1 MNDPLNTAPWSSTAI
16 SEYLES
22 NATIPWF
29 LKTFESDRSSNA
41 SQSSNF
47 RYLGKEMESIALFD
61 SDINTNP
68 IYDAYQRDNGIMNVF
83 FGGKMIMTFTKK
95 NQMSIV
101 EFIEGYK
108 RYKKQTLRKEDS
120 RCFLI
125 SMSSLSLISSKRM
138 SSWYQ

>member
-101 EFIEGYK
+101 EFISQIGGSLEFATGVSMISV
-108 RYKKQTLRKEDS
+108 LE
-120 RCFLI
+120 LI
-125 SMSSLSLISSKRM
+125 YWMTF
-138 SSWYQ
+138 

>member
-83 FGGKMIMTFTKK
+83 FGGKMIMKFTKK

-101 EFIEGYK
+101 EFISQIGGSLEFATGVSMVSV
-108 RYKKQTLRKEDS
+108 LE
-120 RCFLI
+120 LI
-125 SMSSLSLISSKRM
+125 CWMTF
-138 SSWYQ
+138 

>member
-83 FGGKMIMTFTKK
+83 FGGKMIMKFTKK

-101 EFIEGYK
+101 EFISQIGGSLEFATGVSMISV
-108 RYKKQTLRKEDS
+108 LE
-120 RCFLI
+120 LI
-125 SMSSLSLISSKRM
+125 YWMTFRLFGRQEK
-138 SSWYQ
+138 